1 MMMPCG
7 NKRWIALNHLDIQ
20 LLQNR
25 LTDVTVHQTIIWH
38 GIFSV
43 KSLSNWN
50 SEKVWKTLIGKHLH
64 HSQNL
69 FLTRVNFL
77 TESKNM
83 VRYCGPITGRWV
95 GGPIDHNSKV
105 VIIGSNFESKVFIQ
119 SGTFYFLTGCFKIKR
134 NIMAFTNTTS
144 SYNDDYDY
152 ILVIMNSKWCIIVV
166 Y

>member
-1 MMMPCG
+1 MSHRRHCPSDH
-7 NKRWIALNHLDIQ
+7 WY
-20 LLQNR
+20 
-25 LTDVTVHQTIIWH
+25 
-38 GIFSV
+38 GIFFREIIIKLKFR
-43 KSLSNWN
+43 KSL
-50 SEKVWKTLIGKHLH
+50 KTLIAKHRH

-69 FLTRVNFL
+69 FLTNVNFEPNL
-77 TESKNM
+77 KNM

-119 SGTFYFLTGCFKIKR
+119 SGTFYFFTGCFKIKR
-134 NIMAFTNTTS
+134 NNMAFTNTLS

-152 ILVIMNSKWCIIVV
+152 ILVIMNSKWCIRVV

>member
-1 MMMPCG
+1 MDRFESSWYSAVKKSSHRRHCPSDH
-7 NKRWIALNHLDIQ
+7 NLAWNFFRE
-20 LLQNR
+20 
-25 LTDVTVHQTIIWH
+25 II
-38 GIFSV
+38 IKLKFR
-43 KSLSNWN
+43 KSL
-50 SEKVWKTLIGKHLH
+50 K
-64 HSQNL
+64 NL
-69 FLTRVNFL
+69 NRKASSSFPESIFDQSKFL

-119 SGTFYFLTGCFKIKR
+119 SGTFYFFTGCFKIKR
-134 NIMAFTNTTS
+134 NNMAFTNTLS

-152 ILVIMNSKWCIIVV
+152 ILVIMNSKWYIIAV